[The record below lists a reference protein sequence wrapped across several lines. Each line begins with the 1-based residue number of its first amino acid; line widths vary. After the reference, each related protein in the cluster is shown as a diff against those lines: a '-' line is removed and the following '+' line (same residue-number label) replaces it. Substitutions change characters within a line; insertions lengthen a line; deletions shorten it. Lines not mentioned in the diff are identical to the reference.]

1 VQVPDGFAIVGVAAG
16 QQNSR
21 DLKTLIGFY
30 RQVSG

>member
-1 VQVPDGFAIVGVAAG
+1 VPDGFAIVGVAAG

-21 DLKTLIGFY
+21 DLKTLIGFC